1 MDIDLVEPLPHA
13 RGGNQRILVLT
24 DHFIRWQDAIA
35 IPDVTAPTVATIIDA
50 RVFCNFKI

>member
-50 RVFCNFKI
+50 RVFCDFKI